1 MSDVVTQSIIGALRI
16 SYERIGELKAGRS
29 QEEDKLIQDHTKI
42 ISQLEPVLGTMGVD
56 VTTIRP
62 SSEYSI

>member
-29 QEEDKLIQDHTKI
+29 SEEDKLIQDHKKI
-42 ISQLEPVLGTMGVD
+42 ISQLEPILGTMGVD
-56 VTTIRP
+56 VTTIR
-62 SSEYSI
+62 SSCEYSI

>member
-16 SYERIGELKAGRS
+16 SYERIGELTPGKS
-29 QEEDKLIQDHTKI
+29 PEEDKLIQDHEKI
-42 ISQLEPVLGTMGVD
+42 ISQLEPVLGTMGID
-56 VTTIRP
+56 INTIRP